1 MRTSPPPSSSRTY
14 VKDFNETERVERERR
29 TRGVTFR
36 ELAHGYLEW
45 LEKVRGAKPS
55 TIRSHQSDLAE
66 PGTPHK
72 RGTGTTAGLVM
83 AALGDR
89 PAAKITP
96 AEVEALLRTVAAT
109 GVSARSVNR
118 AREIVCAA
126 FNYGMKPTTYSLPT
140 NPALGTDR
148 RRVPEPGVLLFY
160 SPEEIEAIARSLQ
173 AGFHRPAVLARGE
186 LEHFEDDRD
195 GEAIRVAAYSGLRL
209 GELLALRW
217 RDVDWTGSALTISR
231 SLSSGVE
238 GTTKTGHVRRVP
250 MADQAAAALDR
261 LSQRQDFV
269 SPDDYVFCNA
279 LGRPLDGSALRRRY
293 KRARDA
299 AGLRPL
305 RWHDLRHTFG
315 SLLVAGGV
323 DLVSIKDA
331 MGHSQ
336 LTTTSR
342 YLHARPATERAA
354 AFTAAFGGSAAH
366 GSVSPRPRQP
376 RAARRSVARM
386 DVSCE
391 SRASRCDPRLVG
403 AMSRLL
409 DNGHYVKLPQ
419 RSRGSWRTFAR
430 RIDRIMVGGSIAFE
444 RVDST
449 TELSYFAQ
457 DLTDAVLDRL
467 RSGRQALL
475 FRGGGRRI
483 GETLCDVCVEVRSQN
498 TDAPSADT
506 DRTEFTAVDPV
517 ADGLR
522 VELERLGDLVDCQIV
537 PGGFKADEDVDPA
550 LVESN

>member
-1 MRTSPPPSSSRTY
+1 MLPLAMPSREPLPTAFLLLRVHKGEPFYEAKFRYAGQQVKRRVGPAWLTQDSSDGWVPRRGRVAEGYLDERRAHVAAAEIVRSY
-14 VKDFNETERVERERR
+14 VKDFNETERVEQERR

-96 AEVEALLRTVAAT
+96 AEVEALLRTVASA

-126 FNYGMKPTTYSLPT
+126 FNFGMKPTTYSLPT

-160 SPEEIEAIARSLQ
+160 SPEEIEAIARALE
-173 AGFHRPAVLARGE
+173 AGFHRPTVAARGE
-186 LEHFEDDRD
+186 LELFEDHRD
-195 GEAIRVAAYSGLRL
+195 SEAVRVAAYSGLRL

-293 KRARDA
+293 KRSRDA

-354 AFTAAFGGSAAH
+354 AFTAAFGGSANT
-366 GSVSPRPRQP
+366 
-376 RAARRSVARM
+376 
-386 DVSCE
+386 
-391 SRASRCDPRLVG
+391 ASDPRH
-403 AMSRLL
+403 R
-409 DNGHYVKLPQ
+409 
-419 RSRGSWRTFAR
+419 
-430 RIDRIMVGGSIAFE
+430 
-444 RVDST
+444 
-449 TELSYFAQ
+449 
-457 DLTDAVLDRL
+457 
-467 RSGRQALL
+467 
-475 FRGGGRRI
+475 
-483 GETLCDVCVEVRSQN
+483 
-498 TDAPSADT
+498 
-506 DRTEFTAVDPV
+506 
-517 ADGLR
+517 DGI
-522 VELERLGDLVDCQIV
+522 EQ
-537 PGGFKADEDVDPA
+537 PDEP
-550 LVESN
+550 

>member
-1 MRTSPPPSSSRTY
+1 MWYSAGTLPCVTSPKDPVPAASLIVCEQRGEVHYEAKFRYGGRQVKRRIGRAWLTPDGTGGWRPRRGRVADGYFDERRAHVAAADFVLSY
-14 VKDFNETERVERERR
+14 VKDFNESERVERERR

-89 PAAKITP
+89 PAAQITP
-96 AEVEALLRTVAAT
+96 AEVEMLLQAVAAT

-126 FNYGMKPTTYSLPT
+126 FSYGMKPTTYSLPT

-160 SPEEIEAIARSLQ
+160 SPEEIEAIARSLE
-173 AGFHRPAVLARGE
+173 AGFHRPAVTTRGE
-186 LEHFEDDRD
+186 LELLEDRRD
-195 GEAIRVAAYSGLRL
+195 CEAVRVAAYAGIRL

-217 RDVDWTGSALTISR
+217 RDIDWTGSALTISR
-231 SLSSGVE
+231 SLSSGIE

-261 LSQRQDFV
+261 LSQREDFI

-293 KRARDA
+293 KNARDA

-315 SLLVAGGV
+315 SLLVASGV

-342 YLHARPATERAA
+342 YLHARPAGERAA
-354 AFTAAFGGSAAH
+354 AFTAAFRPSAPVDPTGATSL
-366 GSVSPRPRQP
+366 GFP
-376 RAARRSVARM
+376 RAGEGRGCSV
-386 DVSCE
+386 DGD
-391 SRASRCDPRLVG
+391 DPR
-403 AMSRLL
+403 
-409 DNGHYVKLPQ
+409 
-419 RSRGSWRTFAR
+419 
-430 RIDRIMVGGSIAFE
+430 
-444 RVDST
+444 
-449 TELSYFAQ
+449 
-457 DLTDAVLDRL
+457 
-467 RSGRQALL
+467 
-475 FRGGGRRI
+475 
-483 GETLCDVCVEVRSQN
+483 
-498 TDAPSADT
+498 
-506 DRTEFTAVDPV
+506 
-517 ADGLR
+517 
-522 VELERLGDLVDCQIV
+522 
-537 PGGFKADEDVDPA
+537 
-550 LVESN
+550 

>member
-1 MRTSPPPSSSRTY
+1 VKRRIGRAWLTRDDAGSWRPRRGRVPDGYLDERRAHVAAAEFVRSY

-72 RGTGTTAGLVM
+72 RGTGSTAGLVM

-89 PAAKITP
+89 PAANISP
-96 AEVEALLRTVAAT
+96 AEVEALLRTVADT

-173 AGFHRPAVLARGE
+173 AGFHRPAVSARGE

-195 GEAIRVAAYSGLRL
+195 SEAVRVAAYSGLRL

-238 GTTKTGHVRRVP
+238 GTTKNGHVRGVP

-261 LSQRQDFV
+261 LSQREDFV
-269 SPDDYVFCNA
+269 SPDDYVFANR
-279 LGRPLDGSALRRRY
+279 LGRRLDASALRRRFERARGAAGLEPLRFHEY
-293 KRARDA
+293 ADVFVIPTLARDA
-299 AGLRPL
+299 AQVGLI
-305 RWHDLRHTFG
+305 
-315 SLLVAGGV
+315 AG
-323 DLVSIKDA
+323 
-331 MGHSQ
+331 
-336 LTTTSR
+336 
-342 YLHARPATERAA
+342 
-354 AFTAAFGGSAAH
+354 
-366 GSVSPRPRQP
+366 
-376 RAARRSVARM
+376 
-386 DVSCE
+386 
-391 SRASRCDPRLVG
+391 
-403 AMSRLL
+403 
-409 DNGHYVKLPQ
+409 
-419 RSRGSWRTFAR
+419 
-430 RIDRIMVGGSIAFE
+430 
-444 RVDST
+444 
-449 TELSYFAQ
+449 
-457 DLTDAVLDRL
+457 
-467 RSGRQALL
+467 
-475 FRGGGRRI
+475 
-483 GETLCDVCVEVRSQN
+483 
-498 TDAPSADT
+498 
-506 DRTEFTAVDPV
+506 
-517 ADGLR
+517 
-522 VELERLGDLVDCQIV
+522 
-537 PGGFKADEDVDPA
+537 
-550 LVESN
+550 

>member
-1 MRTSPPPSSSRTY
+1 
-14 VKDFNETERVERERR
+14 
-29 TRGVTFR
+29 
-36 ELAHGYLEW
+36 
-45 LEKVRGAKPS
+45 
-55 TIRSHQSDLAE
+55 
-66 PGTPHK
+66 
-72 RGTGTTAGLVM
+72 M

-96 AEVEALLRTVAAT
+96 AEVEALLRTVADT

-118 AREIVCAA
+118 TREIVCAS
-126 FNYGMKPTTYSLPT
+126 FNYGMKPTTYSLAT

-173 AGFHRPAVLARGE
+173 AGFHRPVVSARGE

-195 GEAIRVAAYSGLRL
+195 SEAVRVAAYSGLRL

-217 RDVDWTGSALTISR
+217 RDVDWSGSALTISR

-250 MADQAAAALDR
+250 MADQAAAALNR

-354 AFTAAFGGSAAH
+354 AFTAAFSSSPSGGSTVED
-366 GSVSPRPRQP
+366 G
-376 RAARRSVARM
+376 
-386 DVSCE
+386 
-391 SRASRCDPRLVG
+391 
-403 AMSRLL
+403 
-409 DNGHYVKLPQ
+409 
-419 RSRGSWRTFAR
+419 F
-430 RIDRIMVGGSIAFE
+430 
-444 RVDST
+444 ST
-449 TELSYFAQ
+449 
-457 DLTDAVLDRL
+457 R
-467 RSGRQALL
+467 
-475 FRGGGRRI
+475 
-483 GETLCDVCVEVRSQN
+483 
-498 TDAPSADT
+498 
-506 DRTEFTAVDPV
+506 
-517 ADGLR
+517 
-522 VELERLGDLVDCQIV
+522 
-537 PGGFKADEDVDPA
+537 
-550 LVESN
+550 

>member
-1 MRTSPPPSSSRTY
+1 MLLCEQGGEAYYEAKFRYSGRQIKRRVGRAWATRDDAGNWSPRRGRVPDGYLDERRAHVAAAEIVSAFVTDATE
-14 VKDFNETERVERERR
+14 VERVERERR

-36 ELAHGYLEW
+36 ELAHDYLAW
-45 LEKVRGAKPS
+45 LETVRGAKAS
-55 TIRSHQSDLAE
+55 TIRSHLSDLAE

-72 RGTGTTAGLVM
+72 RGTGTTAGHIM
-83 AALGDR
+83 GALGDK
-89 PAAKITP
+89 PAATITP
-96 AEVEALLRTVAAT
+96 AEIEALLRTVAAT
-109 GVSARSVNR
+109 GVSNRTVNR
-118 AREIVCAA
+118 TREIVRAA
-126 FNYGMKPTTYSLPT
+126 FTYGMKPTAYSLPT

-148 RRVPEPGVLLFY
+148 RRVPEAGVLHYY
-160 SPEEIEAIARSLQ
+160 SPEEVEAVARALER
-173 AGFHRPAVLARGE
+173 GHHRPEVAARDE
-186 LEHFEDDRD
+186 LEHFEDSRD
-195 GEAIRVAAYSGLRL
+195 SEAVRVAAYAGLRL

-354 AFTAAFGGSAAH
+354 AFTAAFGGSVDTASYTR
-366 GSVSPRPRQP
+366 GLDGIEQP
-376 RAARRSVARM
+376 
-386 DVSCE
+386 
-391 SRASRCDPRLVG
+391 
-403 AMSRLL
+403 
-409 DNGHYVKLPQ
+409 
-419 RSRGSWRTFAR
+419 
-430 RIDRIMVGGSIAFE
+430 
-444 RVDST
+444 
-449 TELSYFAQ
+449 
-457 DLTDAVLDRL
+457 
-467 RSGRQALL
+467 
-475 FRGGGRRI
+475 
-483 GETLCDVCVEVRSQN
+483 
-498 TDAPSADT
+498 
-506 DRTEFTAVDPV
+506 
-517 ADGLR
+517 
-522 VELERLGDLVDCQIV
+522 
-537 PGGFKADEDVDPA
+537 DEP
-550 LVESN
+550 